1 MSMSQPG
8 SPHSSP
14 QLLRLRLLFGS
25 LLHVVCNAMQAP
37 VKNTK
42 NEPKNITIAC
52 DWIAT
57 LKNVPVA
64 EVRRVVGANARRLF
78 PRAFGPEA
86 DR

>member
-1 MSMSQPG
+1 MP
-8 SPHSSP
+8 
-14 QLLRLRLLFGS
+14 LLR
-25 LLHVVCNAMQAP
+25 VATKAP
-37 VKNTK
+37 VKNDK

-64 EVRRVVGANARRLF
+64 EVRRVVGANAQALF
-78 PRAFGPEA
+78 PRAFSPLE